1 MKKLFTLILLF
12 ATMVVSAQSILISY
26 NGTALA
32 NGDTLDVVVPELGMF
47 SDYYLDLTN
56 QAEEAVTIKVVKT
69 DLEIV
74 PGASASFCFQG
85 GCFPPTTTEAGNM
98 TIESGETVTHSD
110 PGAFHLSYK
119 TFDYGVSFV
128 QICFE
133 NKNNRQDKATV
144 IFKLSANPTNIQNVV
159 ANSTLRAY
167 PNPASGNVNIDYS
180 YSGNAS
186 SLNLVVKNLMGS
198 ILTTKSLDVNG
209 NKVMLDV
216 SEYSSGIYFY
226 SLEADGKPVVTKK
239 LLVK

>member
-1 MKKLFTLILLF
+1 MKKLFTLIFLF
-12 ATMVVSAQSILISY
+12 ATVVVSAQSILISY
-26 NGTALA
+26 NGTPLA
-32 NGDTLDVVVPELGMF
+32 NGDTLDVVVPELGATSEYF
-47 SDYYLDLTN
+47 LDLTN

-69 DLEIV
+69 DLEMV
-74 PGASASFCFQG
+74 PGATASFCFDRN
-85 GCFPPTTTEAGNM
+85 CFPPTTTEAGNV
-98 TIESGETVTHSD
+98 TLEPGEVLTQSD
-110 PGAFHLSYK
+110 ARSFHLSYK
-119 TFDYGVSFV
+119 TSDYGVSLV
-128 QICFE
+128 QCCFE